1 MSMAFEIIGFLGF
14 GVCIA
19 WLIISAI
26 QKKRKRNSLIG
37 MAICI
42 VLFIAGL
49 SIPSETDGTPVQS
62 SSKADKAR
70 RSASTS
76 NNEASSADDSAYT
89 QALEKAQKELDS
101 EQSSESDGRIAKE
114 AYDKIKT
121 GMTYDEVKAIIGSDG
136 QNIFESGDKGTDS
149 YSISY
154 MWIGESGG
162 EATIGFTGK
171 DKLTVL
177 MKSQSGLE

>member
-1 MSMAFEIIGFLGF
+1 MKWAANKKYSKKQWAVALIAIVVVLVVAAILMDHPPADISSATAASEIF
-14 GVCIA
+14 
-19 WLIISAI
+19 
-26 QKKRKRNSLIG
+26 
-37 MAICI
+37 
-42 VLFIAGL
+42 
-49 SIPSETDGTPVQS
+49 
-62 SSKADKAR
+62 
-70 RSASTS
+70 
-76 NNEASSADDSAYT
+76 ASSGKAADTYIT
-89 QALEKAQKELDS
+89 IGEY
-101 EQSSESDGRIAKE
+101 EQ
-114 AYDKIKT
+114 IKN

-177 MKSQSGLE
+177 MKSQSGLK

>member
-1 MSMAFEIIGFLGF
+1 MSMALGIVGILAF
-14 GVCIA
+14 VGCVV
-19 WLIISAI
+19 WLIVLMAR
-26 QKKRKRNSLIG
+26 KKPKKPCLLTMLASIALFFIGIAMYSPPTAGPASDSDSSL
-37 MAICI
+37 ADSQ
-42 VLFIAGL
+42 L
-49 SIPSETDGTPVQS
+49 SGNT
-62 SSKADKAR
+62 
-70 RSASTS
+70 
-76 NNEASSADDSAYT
+76 NNSAYVE
-89 QALEKAQKELDS
+89 ALEQAQEELTS

-177 MKSQSGLE
+177 MKSQSGLK